1 MAEYLRNAWY
11 MAGWESEIEGD
22 ALLSRKLLDRQ
33 MLLYRRAD
41 GEGYVMMEDRCAH
54 RFAPLSLGRR
64 EGDRIVCGY
73 HGLTYDRTGTCVRN
87 PFSKQIPERAKVA
100 VVPVSAKYGILWFW
114 PGDASLAELGKIS
127 DFSFLSPTARRSR
140 LVVAANYQLITDN
153 LMDLSHIEF
162 VHTGTFGGA
171 GVIFKGEHEV
181 KPDGDAIWS
190 NWWMPNIDPPP
201 WAAGMSLQ
209 TKLDHWLNMRWNA
222 PATMMLETGICPA
235 GSVARAVP
243 MPMPSERDCHILTP
257 ETELSTHY
265 FYTSSEMQDLANVEK
280 AYYDEDKPILEA
292 VQRSMG
298 DTDFW
303 GKKPVILSVDAGAV
317 RVRRHLAKLML
328 EERGVAYPASA
339 EQIEGLAPVSP

>member
-22 ALLSRKLLDRQ
+22 ALLSRKLLDRP
-33 MLLYRRAD
+33 MLIYRRAD
-41 GEGYVMMEDRCAH
+41 GDGYVMMEDRCAH
-54 RFAPLSLGRR
+54 RFAPLRLGRR
-64 EGDRIVCGY
+64 EGDTIVCGY
-73 HGLTYDRTGTCVRN
+73 HGLTYDRTGACVRN
-87 PFSKQIPERAKVA
+87 PFSKQIPDRAKVA
-100 VVPVSAKYGILWFW
+100 VVPVSAKCGILWFW
-114 PGDASLAELGKIS
+114 PGDPSLADLGNIP
-127 DFSFLSPTARRSR
+127 DFSCLAPNARHSR

-162 VHTGTFGGA
+162 VHVGTFGGA
-171 GVIFKGEHEV
+171 GVIFQGEHEV

-201 WAAGMSLQ
+201 WAAGMSPAP
-209 TKLDHWLNMRWNA
+209 KLDHWLNMRWNA

-235 GSVARAVP
+235 DSVARTVP

-257 ETELSTHY
+257 ETEFSTHY
-265 FYTSSEMQDLANVEK
+265 FYTSSEMQELASVEK

-303 GKKPVILSVDAGAV
+303 GKQPVILSVDAAAI
-317 RVRRHLAKLML
+317 RVRRRLAKLIL
-328 EERGVAYPASA
+328 DERGATNPASA
-339 EQIEGLAPVSP
+339 EQLEDLSSVSP